1 MVGTDLTMDKIL
13 KCHSDPEPFEL
24 MVHPG
29 YCANPATGGFPPN
42 GPDDFSRDSSREF
55 ELNFLRKQNELE
67 II

>member
-1 MVGTDLTMDKIL
+1 MDKIV

-29 YCANPATGGFPPN
+29 YCASSTTGGFPPD
-42 GPDDFSRDSSREF
+42 GTDDFSRDSTREF
-55 ELNFLRKQNELE
+55 ELNFLREQNQIE